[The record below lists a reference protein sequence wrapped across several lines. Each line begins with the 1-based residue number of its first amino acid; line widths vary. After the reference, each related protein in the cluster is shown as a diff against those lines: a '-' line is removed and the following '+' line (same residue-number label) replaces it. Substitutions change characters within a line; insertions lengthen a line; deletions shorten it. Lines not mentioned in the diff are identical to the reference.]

1 MSTNLLSLST
11 IVAVAVLLDPI
22 ITVLTVEVKVAVNI
36 SSPSSISS
44 FATETLTYCT
54 VSPGAKVTGTLL
66 SPLKSAGSEEE
77 FNSCVTVMSQWV
89 FKSMCYV
96 PVALPAEV
104 LKSTETVCVVGVSF
118 TTRNLT
124 TAPSASVTVYAMGS
138 NCTMTTVKVQEHYT
152 SS

>member
-77 FNSCVTVMSQWV
+77 FNSSVTVMSQWV
-89 FKSMCYV
+89 LSQCVTY
-96 PVALPAEV
+96 LWHCQ
-104 LKSTETVCVVGVSF
+104 LK
-118 TTRNLT
+118 
-124 TAPSASVTVYAMGS
+124 Y
-138 NCTMTTVKVQEHYT
+138 
-152 SS
+152 